1 MLLFKYVKNIQYF
14 LLLSFLF
21 ITSKAYLVFPLNTLL
36 KKDYSKMD
44 KFFYYNDT
52 EAFLNYYLSNEIYT
66 HIYIGNPLSK
76 IYMFF
81 DFENYESYLDNSICP
96 FPSKYNNDTSSSFLS
111 TSDYIVAF
119 SHFSNMCFAK
129 ETFYA
134 FTDINLDEKKLKKLE
149 NLTFLYATEPKN
161 DSLFFKFNPNMK
173 LTGNSCF
180 HLGMQLPISTNYY
193 ESLVQQLKKNDFIE
207 TTYWTIDFKNKEQNS
222 LIENDSYLI
231 IGVPPHKYNP
241 EKYNEKSFRSVASQL
256 RIKNYQDYRVN
267 IWGFI
272 FDKIFF
278 KTNNESFKNN
288 EIILQSSKCKIDFGI
303 NLIEGSNNYL
313 TNIENE
319 FFNHLYSNK
328 ICFKEKASEEN
339 HGIYFVIWCNTS
351 HYEEIKK
358 FPSLYFK
365 SNELEYIFELNFE
378 DLFMIK
384 EDKLFFLIIFRK
396 SQGIFS
402 LGKLFF
408 KKYLFTFSFD
418 NKIIGFYNE
427 KILTN
432 SEIVNNK
439 NSDSYNNKGFK
450 KKIVLFLFCF
460 AFVFV
465 ILIIF
470 FKIKKKYLNERQ
482 KRMNELIDNNYV
494 YMTNQIKEN
503 DAINN
508 KFVGI

>member
-1 MLLFKYVKNIQYF
+1 MLLFKYVKIIQYF
-14 LLLSFLF
+14 LSLSFLF
-21 ITSKAYLVFPLNTLL
+21 VTSKAYLVFPLNTLL
-36 KKDYSKMD
+36 KKDYSKKD

-66 HIYIGNPLSK
+66 HIFIGNPLSK

-81 DFENYESYLDNSICP
+81 DFENYESYLDNSICL

-180 HLGMQLPISTNYY
+180 HMGMQLPISTNYY

-207 TTYWTIDFKNKEQNS
+207 TTYWTIDFQNKEQNS

-241 EKYNEKSFRSVASQL
+241 DKYNEKSFRSVASQL

-278 KTNNESFKNN
+278 KTYNESFKNN

-319 FFNHLYSNK
+319 FFNNFYSNK

-358 FPSLYFK
+358 FPTLYFK

-418 NKIIGFYNE
+418 NRIIGFYNDKLDFNSQKMNDLTNKSNYGLKE
-427 KILTN
+427 KIILCIF
-432 SEIVNNK
+432 SVAFIFVLL
-439 NSDSYNNKGFK
+439 
-450 KKIVLFLFCF
+450 VLF
-460 AFVFV
+460 
-465 ILIIF
+465 I
-470 FKIKKKYLNERQ
+470 KIKKRYLSDRQ
-482 KRMNELIDNNYV
+482 KRMNELIDNNYI
-494 YMTNQIKEN
+494 YMSNQVKNDIFLNCKTLIIK
-503 DAINN
+503 
-508 KFVGI
+508 